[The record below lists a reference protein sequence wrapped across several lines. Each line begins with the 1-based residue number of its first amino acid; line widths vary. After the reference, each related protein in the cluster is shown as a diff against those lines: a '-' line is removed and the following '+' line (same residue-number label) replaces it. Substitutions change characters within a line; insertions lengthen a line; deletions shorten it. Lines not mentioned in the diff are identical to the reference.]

1 MVNTRNCGSQ
11 WDDPRDAKGFSLRH
25 RGCRDQII
33 TMKRKVTL
41 LVTIA
46 LLSWF
51 LQITEDSFGAPS

>member
-1 MVNTRNCGSQ
+1 MGNTRNCRSE
-11 WDDPRDAKGFSLRH
+11 WDDPRDAKGFFLRH